1 MVSGTIQE
9 AIEIALLTGFY
20 LPWLWDVADGI
31 GWKLAKNISWFHQS
45 EIWGTHT
52 IIENLYAD
60 DFQRVMRIIICQ
72 ALRGQP
78 ACLVSALRVS
88 HSAMCSHPMWEGYAG
103 QAAYTHK
110 EQ

>member
-31 GWKLAKNISWFHQS
+31 GWELAKNISWFHHS

-72 ALRGQP
+72 ALQGQP
-78 ACLVSALRVS
+78 ACLVLA
-88 HSAMCSHPMWEGYAG
+88 
-103 QAAYTHK
+103 
-110 EQ
+110 